1 MTIVMV
7 CTSDKLHESISVI
20 DNKFRHGDGLP
31 RYIAP
36 VLIDFF
42 LESDVSKSLLTRPDG
57 KIYSCTLDKLISAF
71 RDYIKEELLEH
82 PATKD
87 IISEVQDLILKLL
100 RSDWLIKANLVVQE
114 CLEDSDLDD
123 LKTAFAF

>member
-1 MTIVMV
+1 MAIVMV

-20 DNKFRHGDGLP
+20 DNKFRHGDSLP

-42 LESDVSKSLLTRPDG
+42 LESDSSKSLLTRPGG

-71 RDYIKEELLEH
+71 RDNLLSIRMFLLLDRIGTKHNYTNNNRFEH
-82 PATKD
+82 LNMFET
-87 IISEVQDLILKLL
+87 SWNHHQHNN
-100 RSDWLIKANLVVQE
+100 R
-114 CLEDSDLDD
+114 
-123 LKTAFAF
+123 